1 MAQRNLSTA
10 DIAFVLAH
18 GQKEH
23 RAGVEAYFLGW
34 RQLSGLADTRGVDR
48 LEGTVVLR
56 CPLTGEVVTVYRNR
70 SRGLK
75 DHRRKAKHNRHR
87 R

>member
-1 MAQRNLSTA
+1 MAQRNLSSA
-10 DIAFVLAH
+10 DIDFVLQH
-18 GQKEH
+18 GREEH

-34 RQLSGLADTRGVDR
+34 RQLDGLANTRDVAR

-56 CPLTGEVVTVYRNR
+56 NPLTGEVVTAYRNR

-75 DHRRKAKHNRHR
+75 DHRRKSKHNRHR